1 MSLEVETVLERRR
14 LRKQI
19 GLWRGVAIVVGVVA
33 LLAFAAIQAGKTG
46 LIGNQQIARI
56 KIEGLITDDT
66 KRLQMLRKL
75 AKAEHVRGVV
85 VYVDSP
91 GGTTTGGEGLY
102 EALRELAE
110 KKPVVAQF
118 GTVAASA
125 AYIVGL
131 ATDHIVA
138 RGNTITG
145 SVGVIVQWP
154 EVSGLLE
161 KLGVKFNQVKSG
173 TLKAEPNAFE
183 PPSPEAIAVTR
194 EMIEDGQK
202 WFNSLVS
209 DRRKIDVASVPGL
222 TEGRIYSGRMALS
235 LKLIDEIGAQDEA
248 IDWMVKNRD
257 VQKGLPIVDWKPTGD
272 LQWPFGGQAVSLWSF
287 LTGAAPIST
296 TQNPFATLGLDGM
309 LSVWQPQEK

>member
-131 ATDHIVA
+131 A
-138 RGNTITG
+138 
-145 SVGVIVQWP
+145 
-154 EVSGLLE
+154 
-161 KLGVKFNQVKSG
+161 
-173 TLKAEPNAFE
+173 
-183 PPSPEAIAVTR
+183 
-194 EMIEDGQK
+194 
-202 WFNSLVS
+202 
-209 DRRKIDVASVPGL
+209 
-222 TEGRIYSGRMALS
+222 
-235 LKLIDEIGAQDEA
+235 
-248 IDWMVKNRD
+248 
-257 VQKGLPIVDWKPTGD
+257 
-272 LQWPFGGQAVSLWSF
+272 
-287 LTGAAPIST
+287 
-296 TQNPFATLGLDGM
+296 
-309 LSVWQPQEK
+309 